1 MTAPATKANFAGWG
15 TSATADPTVATNL
28 LPSSYTPTTNI
39 TVYALWSAEK
49 LKYTVSF
56 DVNGGTGTVAALT
69 ETVAEQG
76 ITLPAG
82 PTRTGYNFS
91 GWSEV
96 KDTPPGLLANTN
108 FKPKTATI
116 LYALWTGKSAN
127 ITFDSN
133 GGTGTVAAI
142 TDKKVGEKIS
152 LPAGTNLAKANF
164 TFGGW
169 SIVKDTAPTLAVG
182 SDFNITAET
191 HTLFAVWT
199 ANAGPT
205 TFTVTFDKNGGTTDA
220 SPTTKTGGATG
231 VGTLPTPPTKAGS
244 TFKEWNTAANGS
256 GTAFTAS
263 TAVTADITVYAI
275 WQAGGGPSPQ
285 PTGLIE
291 RVTLSNACQVVYR
304 FDIPSGKTWSDYEG
318 VAASYMLETD
328 DEFSVE
334 NSGRTMRLYGNYAMD
349 FFQFNTTSEGNKYAY
364 ASLDGST
371 NNNEYILDDT
381 GNGGWKSLSDALIGE
396 LGECPAGGEWFT
408 INYKTD
414 GTRANVKP
422 HKHLPDAADTGPFI
436 FGLGLPGQGSTNTI
450 FINNVILKG
459 KTAGTNDLLG
469 QPLFISKDGYDYP
482 AFSAYGTDGKNGE
495 NNLSR
500 TVTQGTYPPSF
511 PAVAPPTVT
520 ITFNPNKPTE
530 ADAGLTPTYTSPA
543 GFSGTITLNK
553 NTQQIGALPIAA
565 LGSGWLFGG
574 WAETAAGRTPIATT
588 MTFADDA
595 NLYAI
600 WTYDAP
606 ELAPVNVTL
615 NVAAITPTGNA
626 AVVDADNGYKLT
638 YEQVTTNSEYGNV
651 HAWFTLDL
659 NTLLGG
665 TGKTITDV
673 KAVTF
678 DFTPIGGDL
687 ANKDITI
694 IGSATQHTWKS
705 DADIAAETIT
715 NAVSTGTPVANTAQA
730 VTLIINQSAVNV
742 AGPNYSIRIH
752 TSKSGNLGGTA
763 VPTEYS
769 ITNVKIIPFD
779 KS

>member
-1 MTAPATKANFAGWG
+1 MMKKGFFAILTVLTVFALVMTGCPTPASTTTTTPKLYTVTFDGNGQ
-15 TSATADPTVATNL
+15 TSAASTVPKPVKQTKEGGEITLPTASSLKKTNFNFGGW
-28 LPSSYTPTTNI
+28 SEDEDGTAISGTKYTPDEDTTLYAVWTPSGGGGSTYTVTFDKNGGTTDANPTTKTGGASGVGTLPAQPTKTDNTFKEWNTAANGSGTVFTATTPVTAAI
-39 TVYALWSAEK
+39 TVYAQW
-49 LKYTVSF
+49 TPI
-56 DVNGGTGTVAALT
+56 AAG
-69 ETVAEQG
+69 QF
-76 ITLPAG
+76 I
-82 PTRTGYNFS
+82 
-91 GWSEV
+91 
-96 KDTPPGLLANTN
+96 
-108 FKPKTATI
+108 
-116 LYALWTGKSAN
+116 
-127 ITFDSN
+127 
-133 GGTGTVAAI
+133 
-142 TDKKVGEKIS
+142 
-152 LPAGTNLAKANF
+152 
-164 TFGGW
+164 
-169 SIVKDTAPTLAVG
+169 
-182 SDFNITAET
+182 
-191 HTLFAVWT
+191 
-199 ANAGPT
+199 
-205 TFTVTFDKNGGTTDA
+205 VTFDKNGGTTDA
-220 SPTTKTGGATG
+220 SPTTKPGGATG
-231 VGTLPTPPTKAGS
+231 VGTLPTAPTKTGS
-244 TFKEWNTAANGS
+244 TFKEWNTKADGT

-263 TAVTADITVYAI
+263 TPVTAAVTVYAK
-275 WQAGGGPSPQ
+275 WEAGGGPSPQ

-291 RVTLSNACQVVYR
+291 KVTLSNACQVVYR